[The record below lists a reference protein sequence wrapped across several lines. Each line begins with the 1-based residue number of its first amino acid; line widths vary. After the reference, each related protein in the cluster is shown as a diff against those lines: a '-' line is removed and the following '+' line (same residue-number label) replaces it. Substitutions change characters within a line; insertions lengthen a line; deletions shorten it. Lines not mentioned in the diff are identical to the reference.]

1 MLTNRTFFV
10 YNFRQGEDW
19 HKIRSPLQQLLIK
32 PRSAHKYLPKMEKCA
47 EDFIDLMTILRDPQ
61 GEVPEFQDTMY
72 RWAIECK
79 NKDLKNVFYGDFKP
93 YVI

>member
-1 MLTNRTFFV
+1 
-10 YNFRQGEDW
+10 
-19 HKIRSPLQQLLIK
+19 
-32 PRSAHKYLPKMEKCA
+32 MEKCA

-79 NKDLKNVFYGDFKP
+79 NKALKNVLIGVLNPMLFDQEIMYIFAFRTLLLAENVVRRTYFKQ
-93 YVI
+93 